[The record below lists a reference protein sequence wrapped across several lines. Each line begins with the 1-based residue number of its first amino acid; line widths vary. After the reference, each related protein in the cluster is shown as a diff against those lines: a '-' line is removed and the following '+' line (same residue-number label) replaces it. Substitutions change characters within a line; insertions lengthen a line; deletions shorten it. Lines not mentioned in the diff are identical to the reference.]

1 MLFREEKRHPGPR
14 SHGIGPVSGFAGLV
28 FTVASLL
35 IFVVGV
41 PAMRGFLLASLV
53 GGLVVFAILRFTRK

>member
-1 MLFREEKRHPGPR
+1 MRFRDEKRHPGPR
-14 SHGIGPVSGFAGLV
+14 SHAIGPVGGFAGLV

-41 PAMRGFLLASLV
+41 PAMRGFMIASLV
-53 GGLVVFAILRFTRK
+53 GGLVVFAILRATRK